1 MNELELVLQ
10 LLTGTGPYNTKKDL
24 CVEIA
29 TDGFLQIAGNFPGF
43 THPEI
48 IVETNLHCRLN
59 KGIELLSL
67 KTVDDIDA
75 VSSNRLLE
83 LYLEGEAEVFCCV
96 DQIKILYLRFKKK
109 GSGTVVFNDDDNSE
123 HEINQLLQTPAD
135 FINYTCTYFGI
146 GDAKNN
152 NY

>member
-1 MNELELVLQ
+1 MNELALILS
-10 LLTGTGPYNTKKDL
+10 LLKGTGPYDTKNNL
-24 CVEIA
+24 SIEIA

-48 IVETNLHCRLN
+48 IVETNLHCPIDQ
-59 KGIELLSL
+59 GIQLLSL
-67 KTVDDIDA
+67 KTEEDIDA
-75 VSSNRLLE
+75 VSANRLLE
-83 LYLEGEAEVFCCV
+83 LYQEGEAEVFCCV
-96 DQIKILYLRFKKK
+96 DQIKIFYLRFKKK

-123 HEINQLLQTPAD
+123 HEISQLLQTPAD